1 LWIETLNFECRQ
13 VDMEVYEAIEKRRTI
28 RSFKQGVSEAQL
40 HKLLLAGVKAPSGS
54 NIQPW
59 EFIIIDNPETIEKI
73 AEYKYQ
79 QTLKMTLDNLFL
91 NDPGTIEQVYQQ
103 TLKIPYSTQRSM
115 RQKEAYRN
123 CTVIAVCNQK
133 GHGIGRKPW
142 MNVENI
148 ASTWMCIEN
157 MMLAA
162 TAEGLGI
169 QISILR
175 EEYKIA
181 VEKLLSIPEDFELAT
196 MLLVGVPAETPRK
209 KEFGSARP
217 DFNWLHRNKFGAKTT
232 L

>member
-1 LWIETLNFECRQ
+1 
-13 VDMEVYEAIEKRRTI
+13 MEVYEAIEKRRTI

-40 HKLLLAGVKAPSGS
+40 RKLLLAGVKAPSGS

-59 EFIIIDNPETIEKI
+59 EFIIIDDPETIEKI

-79 QTLKMTLDNLFL
+79 QTLKMTLDNMFL
-91 NDPGTIEQVYQQ
+91 NNPGTIEQVYEQ
-103 TLKIPYSTQRSM
+103 TLKMPFSKQRSV

-162 TAEGLGI
+162 TADGLGI

-175 EEYKIA
+175 EEHKIA
-181 VEKLLSIPEDFELAT
+181 AEKLLGIPDDYELAT
-196 MLLVGVPAETPRK
+196 MLLIGVPAETPLK
-209 KEFGSARP
+209 KDFGSTRP
-217 DFNWLHRNKFGAKTT
+217 DFSWLHRNKIGDRSTP
-232 L
+232 